1 MSDVSA
7 PPSMECAG
15 GASAPSPST
24 HGRKEGGR
32 AVASSRGKVTDAG
45 VRIGG
50 SFSPAPD
57 PAWVKS
63 RNDVLEAVVARQA
76 ALLESVAKPPIT
88 VTLPDGSTRPAT
100 AFVTSPLDIATA
112 ISKGLAQACCVASV
126 SYAKGERLPSPL
138 EAGMVAMAN
147 GPDEEEGEV
156 SEDWELWDLN
166 RPLEGSC
173 ELKLHKFGDAEGQIT
188 FWRRLLLLPP
198 SLPPPGRRVWWE
210 GRRLSPSAP
219 RPQALVGAHPRRGA
233 RVALRRPP
241 DSPPS
246 TLLLLLSFNRSLS
259 HQAPT

>member
-1 MSDVSA
+1 
-7 PPSMECAG
+7 MECAG
-15 GASAPSPST
+15 SASAPSPST

-198 SLPPPGRRVWWE
+198 SPSLPPSPRPARMVGGAEAEPVCAASAGTRRRTSSA
-210 GRRLSPSAP
+210 RRSSRSSAP
-219 RPQALVGAHPRRGA
+219 A
-233 RVALRRPP
+233 
-241 DSPPS
+241 
-246 TLLLLLSFNRSLS
+246 
-259 HQAPT
+259 